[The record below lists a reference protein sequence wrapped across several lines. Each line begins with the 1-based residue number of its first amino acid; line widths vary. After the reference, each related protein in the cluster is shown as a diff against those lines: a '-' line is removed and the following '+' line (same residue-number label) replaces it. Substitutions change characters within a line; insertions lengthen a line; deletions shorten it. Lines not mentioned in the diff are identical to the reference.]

1 MVAVPAVGTV
11 SPSSARMLVVFP
23 EPVGPRNAVIRPG
36 RTSTE
41 RSSTAVRVRYRFVR
55 EVKEMATG
63 APCGSVGAGSGRGKP
78 VSAGRGGPGGGG
90 GGKRVCGRRGEGGGP
105 RPPRPGGE
113 PHHRRA
119 VRSPARGSRDCLA

>member
-23 EPVGPRNAVIRPG
+23 EPFGPRNAVIRPG

-63 APCGSVGAGSGRGKP
+63 APCGSVGAGGGRGKP
-78 VSAGRGGPGGGG
+78 VPGGGG
-90 GGKRVCGRRGEGGGP
+90 GRGAGKVCSRRRGGRGTPP
-105 RPPRPGGE
+105 RPRPGGE

>member
-63 APCGSVGAGSGRGKP
+63 APFGSVGGGERAWR
-78 VSAGRGGPGGGG
+78 ARLGRGGGARAPSPGGRPTATAPPAHSPGAS
-90 GGKRVCGRRGEGGGP
+90 
-105 RPPRPGGE
+105 RPPAGRSAPLRGD
-113 PHHRRA
+113 RRTA
-119 VRSPARGSRDCLA
+119 

>member
-23 EPVGPRNAVIRPG
+23 EPFGPRNAVIRPG

-63 APCGSVGAGSGRGKP
+63 APCGSVGAGGRAGQACSGAR
-78 VSAGRGGPGGGG
+78 GGGG
-90 GGKRVCGRRGEGGGP
+90 GEGRALSRGAGGGGGP
-105 RPPRPGGE
+105 HPPPPGG
-113 PHHRRA
+113 RA
-119 VRSPARGSRDCLA
+119 TPPPGGPLPCAGIEGLPSL

>member
-23 EPVGPRNAVIRPG
+23 EPFGPRNAVIRPG

-63 APCGSVGAGSGRGKP
+63 APCGSIGAGERTWQACSG
-78 VSAGRGGPGGGG
+78 GRGGAGGPEPVPGGGG
-90 GGKRVCGRRGEGGGP
+90 RGGA
-105 RPPRPGGE
+105 PP
-113 PHHRRA
+113 A
-119 VRSPARGSRDCLA
+119 PARGASHTTAGGPLPCAGIEGLPSLQP

>member
-23 EPVGPRNAVIRPG
+23 EPFGPRNAVIRPG

-63 APCGSVGAGSGRGKP
+63 APCGS
-78 VSAGRGGPGGGG
+78 GGGG
-90 GGKRVCGRRGEGGGP
+90 GGDVGSRFRGAGGEGEGQPPPPGGGATPPPGGP
-105 RPPRPGGE
+105 LPCAGIEGLPSLQP
-113 PHHRRA
+113 
-119 VRSPARGSRDCLA
+119 

>member
-23 EPVGPRNAVIRPG
+23 EPFGPRNAVIRPG

-63 APCGSVGAGSGRGKP
+63 APCGSVGAGGGRGKP
-78 VSAGRGGPGGGG
+78 VPGAGGGRGGPPPPPPGPSHTTA
-90 GGKRVCGRRGEGGGP
+90 GRSAPLRGD
-105 RPPRPGGE
+105 
-113 PHHRRA
+113 
-119 VRSPARGSRDCLA
+119 RGTA

>member
-23 EPVGPRNAVIRPG
+23 EPFGPRNAVIRPG

-63 APCGSVGAGSGRGKP
+63 APCGSVGAGGGRGKP
-78 VSAGRGGPGGGG
+78 VPGAGGGG
-90 GGKRVCGRRGEGGGP
+90 GGRRPRRGGGGGGGP
-105 RPPRPGGE
+105 PAP
-113 PHHRRA
+113 
-119 VRSPARGSRDCLA
+119 PARGASHTTAGRSAPLRGDRGTA